1 MSWKSWRTRT
11 RRSEDAS
18 RSDTVIPLINDVLP
32 REMLERI
39 FSHLAPKDLKTV
51 MLICKTWN
59 NAADTPAL
67 WSWVDIRF
75 RDQLRLKR
83 LQGAQEISVGGVG
96 GVSERILDWILRDLM
111 RDIIQH
117 PGLKKIILTKHIN
130 IRGPPKAVDAELLTQ
145 VFAKMEEI
153 QIHDFKWAEMHPTK
167 CLVDAVLNRPNK
179 LKKLV
184 LIGRMGV
191 DPVLL
196 LTALNKIEILEV
208 SLSKD
213 EVNKLFKMMQD
224 GTSVTSLSLLKT
236 YTLSELE
243 PSYICLEYLTG

>member
-1 MSWKSWRTRT
+1 MKNNT
-11 RRSEDAS
+11 E
-18 RSDTVIPLINDVLP
+18 VLLINNVLP
-32 REMLERI
+32 PEMLERI
-39 FSHLAPKDLKTV
+39 FSHLAPEDLKTV
-51 MLICKTWN
+51 MLICKTWY

-67 WSWVDIRF
+67 WSWVGIRF
-75 RDQLRLKR
+75 QDQLRLKR

-153 QIHDFKWAEMHPTK
+153 QIHDFKWAEIHPTK

-208 SLSKD
+208 NLSKD
-213 EVNKLFKMMQD
+213 EANKLFKMMQD